1 MAAYILLPTFFLSQL
16 SSNIALPLSPWTE
29 HNSTNCFEHHGAQ
42 VLDGGRS
49 LGIMSL
55 AMCQEKCLEH
65 PDCGAVTFHL
75 YEANHSAAH
84 NCYLRASVELEECAD
99 QPDYAT
105 YTHTTKAQQLQE
117 QVNAA
122 IAQNKNNI
130 TVSGGNYDFGYANF
144 NIHRAKGLK
153 ILAPH
158 GTVSL
163 LFSGSAGVN
172 ISDTTDL
179 YLENWSIDYLE
190 GVSQHNQSTFVAT
203 KGKNGVNVTRSDLSA
218 NIGITF
224 NLWNSTRV
232 AVQDLTIRH
241 APFMAVT
248 AFNGGGAHVF
258 HRLKFEPKSVS
269 TPCVVPGVP
278 VLCHLVG
285 KRDALH
291 FSDQRVGPTI
301 TDSIIGY
308 TGDDFFNI
316 HTTLMI
322 VIRCEATACLMVN
335 PHLRGVPRNT
345 VYGSNSVMEMV
356 VPGDSMSFYS
366 WLDGRFMTKRYGGSK
381 DASPPLTGDR
391 SNICECIGMSHIAP
405 PWPITYIMLRVHIST
420 KLI

>member
-1 MAAYILLPTFFLSQL
+1 
-16 SSNIALPLSPWTE
+16 
-29 HNSTNCFEHHGAQ
+29 
-42 VLDGGRS
+42 
-49 LGIMSL
+49 
-55 AMCQEKCLEH
+55 MCQEKCLAL
-65 PDCGAVTFHL
+65 PDCGAITFHL

-84 NCYLRASVELEECAD
+84 NCYLRVSVVLEKCED

-105 YTHTTKAQQLQE
+105 YTRSTKAQELQE

-122 IAQNKNNI
+122 IAQNKHNI
-130 TVSGGNYDFGYANF
+130 SVRGGEYDFGGVNF
-144 NIHRAKGLK
+144 NIHRAEGLK
-153 ILAPH
+153 ILAPD
-158 GTVSL
+158 GTISL
-163 LFSGSAGVN
+163 LFSGGAGVN

-179 YLENWSIDYLE
+179 YLEHWLIDYQEGSNQRVLSALE
-190 GVSQHNQSTFVAT
+190 STNKIDDRYIT
-203 KGKNGVNVTRSDLSA
+203 EPKLNA

-232 AVQDLTIRH
+232 TVQDLTIRH

-258 HRLKFEPKSVS
+258 HRMKFEPKSVS
-269 TPCVVPGVP
+269 TPCIVPGVP

-322 VIRCEATACLMVN
+322 VISCETTACLMVN

-366 WLDGRFMTKRYGGSK
+366 WLDARFMNRRYGGSK
-381 DASPPLTGDR
+381 DASPPLTGNGFD
-391 SNICECIGMSHIAP
+391 IVYVTTTMVA
-405 PWPITYIMLRVHIST
+405 
-420 KLI
+420 